1 MTFELLS
8 NAEGM
13 KIVQLYQHRT
23 LNHLD
28 ANGFGIKLEKKTSAY
43 LPPHWHY
50 AVELLLFIR
59 GTVTCKFTHTTLKAK
74 AGDMYIINSHD
85 VHETRCS
92 RDARYLCI
100 HILPSAMLPYVPDF
114 DQRNFSLV
122 CDPHDGEKQAA
133 LERLRWLLG
142 DILTLVQENGE
153 TRKLELQ
160 ARLFGIAAL
169 LVGHFS
175 QPMVTNEKTVRRN
188 DMTRLEPLL
197 EHIHLHHAEEL
208 SLDDAADSMGL
219 NKEYFC
225 RLFKK
230 NMGISYLQ
238 YVNQV
243 RATAVCRE
251 LEVSDDTIQQIGERN
266 GFRDPKLMNRFFRE
280 LYDCTPSEKRK
291 AFREINRE
299 NNNE

>member
-1 MTFELLS
+1 MI
-8 NAEGM
+8 
-13 KIVQLYQHRT
+13 IVQLYQHRT
-23 LNHLD
+23 LTNLD
-28 ANGFGIKLEKKTSAY
+28 VNGFGIKLEKKTSAY

-50 AVELLLFIR
+50 AVELLLFIQ

-92 RDARYLCI
+92 RDAKYLCI
-100 HILPSAMLPYVPDF
+100 HILPSAMLLYVPDF

-122 CDPHDGEKQAA
+122 IDPHDEEKAAA
-133 LERLRWLLG
+133 LVQLRRLME
-142 DILTLVQENGE
+142 DILELCQENSQFN
-153 TRKLELQ
+153 KLECQ
-160 ARLFGIAAL
+160 ARLFGIAAI
-169 LVGHFS
+169 LVKHFS
-175 QPMVTNEKTVRRN
+175 LPIATEEKTVRRS
-188 DMTRLEPLL
+188 DMNRLEPLL
-197 EHIHLHHAEEL
+197 EHIHLHYSDDL
-208 SLDDAADSMGL
+208 SLDDAANSMGL

-251 LEVSDDTIQQIGERN
+251 LEVSDDTIQEIGERN
-266 GFRDPKLMNRFFRE
+266 GFKDPKLMNRFFRE

-291 AFREINRE
+291 AFREISRE
-299 NNNE
+299 NAGE

>member
-1 MTFELLS
+1 M
-8 NAEGM
+8 
-13 KIVQLYQHRT
+13 QLYQHRT
-23 LNHLD
+23 LTNLD
-28 ANGFGIKLEKKTSAY
+28 ANGFGVKLEKKTSAY

-50 AVELLLFIR
+50 AVELLLFIQ
-59 GTVTCKFTHTTLKAK
+59 GTVTCKFTHTTLKAR

-100 HILPSAMLPYVPDF
+100 HILPSAMLHYVPDF

-122 CDPHDGEKQAA
+122 FDPSDETKSAA
-133 LERLRWLLG
+133 LEQLRGLME
-142 DILTLVQENGE
+142 DILKLCREN
-153 TRKLELQ
+153 TQTNKLECQ
-160 ARLFGIAAL
+160 ARLFGIAAI
-169 LVGHFS
+169 LVEHFS
-175 QPMVTNEKTVRRN
+175 QPMPTEEKTVRRS
-188 DMTRLEPLL
+188 DMTRLEPVL
-197 EHIHLHHAEEL
+197 ENIHLHHSEDL
-208 SLDDAADSMGL
+208 SLDEAAGSLGL

-251 LEVSDDTIQQIGERN
+251 LEVSDDTIQEIGERN
-266 GFRDPKLMNRFFRE
+266 GFKDPKLMNRFFRE

-291 AFREINRE
+291 AFREISRE
-299 NNNE
+299 NASD